1 MVVRGPLRDCEVPLM
16 DRSDSRL
23 DAPEDRKIDEL
34 VFRKQP
40 VLGTTKRNR
49 GVLERVL
56 QFVWLAI
63 RLIEAGG

>member
-1 MVVRGPLRDCEVPLM
+1 MRGPLRDCEVPPM
-16 DRSDSRL
+16 DESDSRL